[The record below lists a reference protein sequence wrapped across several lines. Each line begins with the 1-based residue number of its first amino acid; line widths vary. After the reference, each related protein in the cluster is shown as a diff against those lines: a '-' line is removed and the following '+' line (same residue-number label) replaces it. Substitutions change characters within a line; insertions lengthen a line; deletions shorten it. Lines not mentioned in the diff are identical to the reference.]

1 MYWALS
7 RSLDAFSIAA
17 QVGSPLRRALARRT
31 RASAFGTGF
40 LVLGTRFLDSLS
52 HLNALSSSSV
62 AIAGVI
68 SATRIAAAK
77 RTFMSLTLRLIHYS
91 LSKQP
96 TSFSATTY

>member
-7 RSLDAFSIAA
+7 RSLDALSIAA

-31 RASAFGTGF
+31 RDSAAGTGF

-52 HLNALSSSSV
+52 HLTMLPRASS
-62 AIAGVI
+62 AIVGVT

-77 RTFMSLTLRLIHYS
+77 SAFMAHPRDFFGSLIVVV
-91 LSKQP
+91 
-96 TSFSATTY
+96 ATASSQ